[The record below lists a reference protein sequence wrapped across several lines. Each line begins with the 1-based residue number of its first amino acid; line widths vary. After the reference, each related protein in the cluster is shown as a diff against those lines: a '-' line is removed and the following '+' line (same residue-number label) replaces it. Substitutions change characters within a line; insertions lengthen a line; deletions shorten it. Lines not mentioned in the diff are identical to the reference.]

1 MNTRHASCS
10 CGQLR
15 IETSGEPI
23 RVSVCHCLAC
33 QLRTG
38 SVFGAQARFPRS
50 NVGIEGR
57 SSQYVRTAD
66 SGRKIT
72 FHFCPNCGSTV
83 HYELEDFPDVIA
95 VPIGAFAARSFSRQ
109 NSPYTSRDDT
119 NGWKYRGHLNI
130 PIDRCPRRF
139 ERLVSPAIRTFG
151 EPTVSQRS
159 ALS

>member
-1 MNTRHASCS
+1 MNTRHATCS

-23 RVSVCHCLAC
+23 RVSICHCLAC
-33 QLRTG
+33 QLRSG

-66 SGRKIT
+66 SGRKLT

-95 VPIGAFAARSFSRQ
+95 VPIGAFANPKFLPPKFSV
-109 NSPYTSRDDT
+109 YESRRHQ
-119 NGWKYRGHLNI
+119 WVEI
-130 PIDRCPRRF
+130 PASVEHSD
-139 ERLVSPAIRTFG
+139 
-151 EPTVSQRS
+151 
-159 ALS
+159 